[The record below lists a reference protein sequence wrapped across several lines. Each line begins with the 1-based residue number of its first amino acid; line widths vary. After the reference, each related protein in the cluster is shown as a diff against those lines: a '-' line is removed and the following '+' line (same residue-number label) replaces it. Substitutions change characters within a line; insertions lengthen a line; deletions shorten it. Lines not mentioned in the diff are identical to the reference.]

1 MLLTITTSTSPATDL
16 GYLLHKNPDAVRS
29 VDLAFGTARVFYP
42 EASEERCTAALL
54 LEIDPIGLVRR
65 GRGARAFALAEY
77 VNDRPYAASSFL
89 SVAISKAFGTAMS
102 GRSNERQ
109 ELADTPIALEAHLPV
124 VPARGGAEL
133 LGKLFEPLG
142 YELTA
147 TRITLD
153 ERFPAWGDS
162 RYLDVRLSVRAR
174 LRDLLGQL
182 YVLLP
187 VLDDDKHYWVA
198 EDEIEK
204 LLARGG
210 DWLAAHPERELIT
223 KRYLRHRTR
232 LTREALARLLEDD
245 QQSVPQAEPDADREE
260 EDVERPIS
268 LREQRLGSVLAA
280 LRASGARRVLDL
292 GCGGGVLLQT
302 LLKDGDFEEI
312 VGVDVSAGALAFAA
326 RRLKLDQMAPRQRE
340 RIRLLQGA
348 LTYRDSRL
356 AGYDAAVLMEVVEHL
371 DPDRLPAMEA
381 AVFGDAAPGTVVVT
395 TPNVEYNARF
405 EGLPVGALRH
415 RDHRFEWTRE
425 QFRSWA
431 NGVAE
436 RNGYTVRFLPVGEED
451 ADVGSPTQLA
461 VFAR

>member
-1 MLLTITTSTSPATDL
+1 MLLSISSSTSPATDL
-16 GYLLHKNPDAVRS
+16 GYLLHKHPEGVRA
-29 VDLAFGTARVFYP
+29 VDLAFGTATVFFP
-42 EASEERCTAALL
+42 EASKERCTAALL
-54 LEIDPIGLVRR
+54 VEVDPIGLVRR

-102 GRSNERQ
+102 GRSSERQ
-109 ELADTPIALEAHLPV
+109 ELAGTPISLEAHLPV

-133 LGKLFEPLG
+133 LRKLFEPLG
-142 YELTA
+142 YEVAA
-147 TRITLD
+147 TPIALD
-153 ERFPAWGDS
+153 DRFPAWGES
-162 RYLDVRLSVRAR
+162 RYLDVRLSVTTR

-210 DWLAAHPERELIT
+210 EWLAAHPERELIT

-245 QQSVPQAEPDADREE
+245 QPDVAEPEADREE
-260 EDVERPIS
+260 EDVERRIS

-292 GCGGGVLLQT
+292 GCGGGVLLQS
-302 LLKDGDFEEI
+302 LLKEGSFEEI
-312 VGVDVSAGALAFAA
+312 VGVDVSTGALAFAA
-326 RRLKLDQMAPRQRE
+326 RRMRLDQMAPRQRE
-340 RIRLLQGA
+340 RVRLLQGA
-348 LTYRDSRL
+348 LTYRDRRL
-356 AGYDAAVLMEVVEHL
+356 AGYDAAVLMEVIEHL
-371 DPDRLPAMEA
+371 DPERLPAMETA
-381 AVFGDAAPGTVVVT
+381 IFGDAAPGTVIVT

-405 EGLPVGALRH
+405 EGMPAGALRH
-415 RDHRFEWTRE
+415 RDHRFEWTRAE
-425 QFRSWA
+425 FRSWA
-431 NGVAE
+431 SDVAE

-451 ADVGSPTQLA
+451 AEVGSPTQLA
-461 VFAR
+461 VFAK